1 MSEII
6 NSIQV
11 WIIGG
16 ILMDS
21 INELMYLF
29 YYYIDYF
36 INNYDFYIIYSKLNF
51 GILIYFLI

>member
-1 MSEII
+1 
-6 NSIQV
+6 
-11 WIIGG
+11 
-16 ILMDS
+16 MDS